1 LDKELEKKTFDYIAL
16 LEKPN
21 EEDVKTLK
29 RCVEL
34 LTQFKSSIPD
44 SQKWQQMLDAFQE
57 TIRVAESTV
66 EKKTIH

>member
-1 LDKELEKKTFDYIAL
+1 MDKELEQKTFDYIAL

-21 EEDVKTLK
+21 EKDVKTLK

-34 LTQFKSSIPD
+34 LTQFKSSVPD
-44 SQKWQQMLDAFQE
+44 PHKWQQMLDAFQE